1 MMMAYTNNDNT
12 LNRVSLAEF
21 IKNQRPYKEVRYFV
35 GESIYV
41 SINKNS
47 ILLKNMEF
55 STNRRII
62 SEAIISV
69 DYDINRLTLFPTETD
84 ESIEFNFNGYIRW

>member
-12 LNRVSLAEF
+12 LNKVSLAEF

-35 GESIYV
+35 GENLYI
-41 SINKNS
+41 SINKNC

-55 STNRRII
+55 LTSMRII
-62 SEAIISV
+62 SEAIISI
-69 DYDINRLTLFPTETD
+69 DYNVNRLTIFSSETD

>member
-1 MMMAYTNNDNT
+1 MACTNSDNT

-21 IKNQRPYKEVRYFV
+21 VKNQRPYKEFRYFV
-35 GESIYV
+35 GENIYV
-41 SINKNS
+41 SINKNC

-55 STNRRII
+55 LTKMRII

-69 DYDINRLTLFPTETD
+69 DYNINRLTLFPSETD
-84 ESIEFNFNGYIRW
+84 ETIEFNFNGYIRW